1 MNMSDLRSLG
11 RQGSD
16 MRKIRVLVVDDSKL
30 FADFMVRGLSSD
42 PAMEVVGVASN
53 PFEARDMILQYRPD
67 VMTLDIEMPRM
78 DGIEFLQRLMPQYPI
93 PVVMVSS
100 LSDKVFDALKVG
112 AVDFISKPVNMTKE
126 EMINYMKRELCT
138 KVKIASTIN
147 VSQLK
152 KAVPKTMGPATG
164 SINNKELVVAL
175 GASTGGTEA
184 LADVIMGFRSDIPGT
199 IVTQHMPP
207 GFTKMFAERLNNQCA
222 VKVKEAATG
231 DQVLQ
236 GQVLIAPGDKHLR
249 LVRNGDKFQVE
260 CKKGERVS
268 GHCPSVDVMFESV
281 AKVAG
286 KRAVAAILTG
296 MGKDGADG
304 LLAIRRAGG
313 HTIGQDEASCVVY
326 GMPKVAYDIGAVEY
340 QLPLSAISNKIYS
353 VLSYM

>member
-1 MNMSDLRSLG
+1 
-11 RQGSD
+11 
-16 MRKIRVLVVDDSKL
+16 MRKIKVLVVDDSAM
-30 FADFMVRGLSSD
+30 FANLMVTGLGAD
-42 PAMEVVGVASN
+42 PSLEVVGVAAN
-53 PFEARDMILQYRPD
+53 TFEARDMILKYRPD

-100 LSDKVFDALKVG
+100 LSDKVFDALRVG

-126 EMINYMKRELCT
+126 EILNYLKRELCT
-138 KVKIASTIN
+138 KVKIASTVD
-147 VSQLK
+147 VSRMK
-152 KAVPKTMGPATG
+152 KTVVKKNTVP
-164 SINNKELVVAL
+164 SENINNKELVVAL

-184 LADVIMGFRSDIPGT
+184 LADVLMGFRADIPGT
-199 IVTQHMPP
+199 IVTQHMPT

-222 VKVKEAATG
+222 VKVKEAETG
-231 DQVLQ
+231 DPITAGL
-236 GQVLIAPGDKHLR
+236 VLIAPGDKHLR
-249 LVRNGDKFQVE
+249 LVKNGEHFQVE
-260 CKKGERVS
+260 CRKGERVS

-286 KRAVAAILTG
+286 RRAVAAILTG

-313 HTIGQDEASCVVY
+313 RTIGQDETSCVVY

-353 VLSYM
+353 VLSTM

>member
-1 MNMSDLRSLG
+1 
-11 RQGSD
+11 
-16 MRKIRVLVVDDSKL
+16 MRKIKVLVVDDSMM
-30 FADFMVRGLSSD
+30 FADLMVRGLGSD
-42 PAMEVVGVASN
+42 PSMEVVGVASN
-53 PFEARDMILQYRPD
+53 PFEARDMILQFRPD

-112 AVDFISKPVNMTKE
+112 AVDFISKPVNMTRE
-126 EMINYMKRELCT
+126 EVLNYLKRELCT
-138 KVKIASTIN
+138 KVKIASTVN
-147 VSQLK
+147 VSQMK
-152 KAVPKTMGPATG
+152 RVIPKGNDVSSG
-164 SINNKELVVAL
+164 NIKNSDLVVAL

-184 LADVIMGFRSDIPGT
+184 LCDVIMGFRSDIPGT

-222 VKVKEAATG
+222 VKVKEAQTG
-231 DQVLQ
+231 DVISPGL
-236 GQVLIAPGDKHLR
+236 VLIAPGDKHLR
-249 LVRNGDKFQVE
+249 LVKNGDRFQVE
-260 CKKGERVS
+260 CKAGERVS

-281 AKVAG
+281 ARTAG
-286 KRAVAAILTG
+286 RKAVAALLTG

-304 LLAIRRAGG
+304 LLAIRRSGG

-340 QLPLSAISNKIYS
+340 QLPLNAISNKIYS
-353 VLSYM
+353 VLSTM

>member
-1 MNMSDLRSLG
+1 
-11 RQGSD
+11 
-16 MRKIRVLVVDDSKL
+16 MRKIKVLVVDDSAM
-30 FADFMVRGLSSD
+30 FANLMINGLRADSSL
-42 PAMEVVGVASN
+42 EVVGVAAN
-53 PFEARDMILQYRPD
+53 PFEARDMILKYRPD

-100 LSDKVFDALKVG
+100 LSDKVFDALRVG

-126 EMINYMKRELCT
+126 EILNYLKRELCT
-138 KVKIASTIN
+138 KVKIASTVN
-147 VSQLK
+147 VSQMK
-152 KAVPKTMGPATG
+152 KAVPKSSAV
-164 SINNKELVVAL
+164 SADKNINNKELVVAL

-184 LADVIMGFRSDIPGT
+184 LADVIMGFRADIPGT

-231 DQVLQ
+231 DSIVP

-249 LVRNGDKFQVE
+249 LVKNGEHFQVE

-286 KRAVAAILTG
+286 RRAVAAILTG

-304 LLAIRRAGG
+304 LLAIRRSGG

-353 VLSYM
+353 VLSTM

>member
-1 MNMSDLRSLG
+1 
-11 RQGSD
+11 
-16 MRKIRVLVVDDSKL
+16 MRRIRVLVVDDSAM
-30 FADFMVRGLSSD
+30 FANLMVNGLSTD
-42 PAMEVVGVASN
+42 PALEVVGVAAN
-53 PFEARDMILQYRPD
+53 PFEARDMILKYRPD

-100 LSDKVFDALKVG
+100 LSDKVFDALRVG

-126 EMINYMKRELCT
+126 EILNYLKRELCT
-138 KVKIASTIN
+138 KVKIASTVN
-147 VSQLK
+147 VSQMK
-152 KAVPKTMGPATG
+152 RAVPKNMGAASG
-164 SINNKELVVAL
+164 NIKNKEMVVAL

-184 LADVIMGFRSDIPGT
+184 LAQVLMGFRPDIPGT

-207 GFTKMFAERLNNQCA
+207 GFTKMFAERLNNQCS

-231 DQVLQ
+231 DSIVPGL
-236 GQVLIAPGDKHLR
+236 VLIAPGDKHLR
-249 LVRNGDKFQVE
+249 LVKNGDRFQVE

-281 AKVAG
+281 AKTAG

-313 HTIGQDEASCVVY
+313 HTIGQDENSCVVY

-340 QLPLSAISNKIYS
+340 QLPLSAISNKIYA
-353 VLSYM
+353 VLGSL

>member
-1 MNMSDLRSLG
+1 
-11 RQGSD
+11 
-16 MRKIRVLVVDDSKL
+16 MRKIKVLVVDDSMM
-30 FADFMVRGLSSD
+30 FADLMVRGLGSD

-53 PFEARDMILQYRPD
+53 PFEARDMILQFRPD

-112 AVDFISKPVNMTKE
+112 AVDFISKPVNMTRE
-126 EMINYMKRELCT
+126 EVLNYLKRELCT
-138 KVKIASTIN
+138 KVKIASTVN
-147 VSQLK
+147 VSQMK
-152 KAVPKTMGPATG
+152 RVIPKGNDVSSG
-164 SINNKELVVAL
+164 NIKNRDLVVAL

-184 LADVIMGFRSDIPGT
+184 LCDVIMGFRSDIPGT

-222 VKVKEAATG
+222 VKVKEAQTG
-231 DQVLQ
+231 DVISPGL
-236 GQVLIAPGDKHLR
+236 VLIAPGDKHLR
-249 LVRNGDKFQVE
+249 LVKNGDRFQVE
-260 CKKGERVS
+260 CKTGERVS

-281 AKVAG
+281 ARTAG
-286 KRAVAAILTG
+286 RKAVAALLTG

-304 LLAIRRAGG
+304 LLAIRRSGG
-313 HTIGQDEASCVVY
+313 HTIGQDEESCVVY

-340 QLPLSAISNKIYS
+340 QLPLNAISNKIYS
-353 VLSYM
+353 VLSTM

>member
-1 MNMSDLRSLG
+1 
-11 RQGSD
+11 
-16 MRKIRVLVVDDSKL
+16 MRRIKVLVVDDSAM
-30 FADFMVRGLSSD
+30 FANLMINGLGTD
-42 PAMEVVGVASN
+42 PALEVVGVASN
-53 PFEARDMILQYRPD
+53 PFEARDMILKYHPD

-100 LSDKVFDALKVG
+100 LSDKVFDALRVG

-126 EMINYMKRELCT
+126 EIINYLKRELCT
-138 KVKIASTIN
+138 KVKIASTVN
-147 VSQLK
+147 VSQMK
-152 KAVPKTMGPATG
+152 RAVPKNTG
-164 SINNKELVVAL
+164 ASSGNIKNKELVVAL

-184 LADVIMGFRSDIPGT
+184 LAQVIMGFRADIPGT

-231 DQVLQ
+231 DSIVPGL
-236 GQVLIAPGDKHLR
+236 VLIAPGDKHLR
-249 LVRNGDKFQVE
+249 LVKNGDSFQVE

-281 AKVAG
+281 AKTAG

-304 LLAIRRAGG
+304 LLEIRKAGG
-313 HTIGQDEASCVVY
+313 HTIGQDENTCVVY

-340 QLPLSAISNKIYS
+340 QLPLSAISNKIYA
-353 VLSYM
+353 VLGSM

>member
-1 MNMSDLRSLG
+1 
-11 RQGSD
+11 
-16 MRKIRVLVVDDSKL
+16 MRKIKVLVVDDSMM
-30 FADFMVRGLSSD
+30 FADLMVRGLGSD

-53 PFEARDMILQYRPD
+53 PFEARDMILQFRPD

-112 AVDFISKPVNMTKE
+112 AVDFISKPVNMTRE
-126 EMINYMKRELCT
+126 EVLNYLKRELCT
-138 KVKIASTIN
+138 KVKIASTVN
-147 VSQLK
+147 VSQMK
-152 KAVPKTMGPATG
+152 RVIPKGNDVSSG
-164 SINNKELVVAL
+164 NIKNSDLVVAL

-184 LADVIMGFRSDIPGT
+184 LCDVIMGFRSDIPGT

-222 VKVKEAATG
+222 VKVKEAQTG
-231 DQVLQ
+231 DVISPGL
-236 GQVLIAPGDKHLR
+236 VLIAPGDKHLR
-249 LVRNGDKFQVE
+249 LVKNGDRFQVE
-260 CKKGERVS
+260 CKAGERVS

-281 AKVAG
+281 ARTAG
-286 KRAVAAILTG
+286 RKAVAALLTG

-304 LLAIRRAGG
+304 LLAIRRSGG

-340 QLPLSAISNKIYS
+340 QLPLNAISNKIYS
-353 VLSYM
+353 VLSTM